1 MGQKKRKKQAELIQE
16 LTDQELVWNVV
27 ASQLIFLFLAA
38 IASFFL
44 FSWNELFGLFDFQW
58 MEIFLYGLIPG
69 TVVVIIDLLLI
80 RFVPKKHWDDG
91 GVNEKIFRSL
101 NAGQILLLA
110 TVIGISEEFLF
121 RGVIHTELGYIVASS
136 IFALVHVR
144 YLRKPVL
151 LVSVI
156 LLSFLIGYMYEITG
170 NLLVPIVAH
179 IWIDFLLGIYYRYRL
194 R

>member
-101 NAGQILLLA
+101 NAGQIFLLA
-110 TVIGISEEFLF
+110 TVIGVSEEFLF

-144 YLRKPVL
+144 YLSKPVL

>member
-58 MEIFLYGLIPG
+58 MEIFLYGIIPG

-101 NAGQILLLA
+101 NAGQIFLLA
-110 TVIGISEEFLF
+110 TVIGVSEEFLF

>member
-27 ASQLIFLFLAA
+27 AFQLIFLFLAA

-101 NAGQILLLA
+101 NAGQIFLLA
-110 TVIGISEEFLF
+110 TVIGVSEEFLF

>member
-38 IASFFL
+38 MASFFL

-101 NAGQILLLA
+101 NAGQIFLLA
-110 TVIGISEEFLF
+110 TVIGVSEEFLF

>member
-27 ASQLIFLFLAA
+27 ALQLIFLFLAA

-101 NAGQILLLA
+101 NAGQIFLLA
-110 TVIGISEEFLF
+110 TVIGVSEEFLF

>member
-1 MGQKKRKKQAELIQE
+1 M
-16 LTDQELVWNVV
+16 
-27 ASQLIFLFLAA
+27 IFLFLAA

-101 NAGQILLLA
+101 NAGQIFLLA
-110 TVIGISEEFLF
+110 TVIGVSEEFLF

>member
-91 GVNEKIFRSL
+91 GVNEKIFRSPKCWSNL
-101 NAGQILLLA
+101 FVGYCHWCIRRIPFSWRYSYRIRVYSSKFYFCSRSREIL
-110 TVIGISEEFLF
+110 T
-121 RGVIHTELGYIVASS
+121 
-136 IFALVHVR
+136 
-144 YLRKPVL
+144 
-151 LVSVI
+151 
-156 LLSFLIGYMYEITG
+156 
-170 NLLVPIVAH
+170 
-179 IWIDFLLGIYYRYRL
+179 
-194 R
+194 

>member
-101 NAGQILLLA
+101 NAGQIFLLA
-110 TVIGISEEFLF
+110 TVIGVSEEFLF

>member
-69 TVVVIIDLLLI
+69 TVVGIIDLLLI

-101 NAGQILLLA
+101 NAGQIFLLA
-110 TVIGISEEFLF
+110 TVIGVSEEFLF

>member
-101 NAGQILLLA
+101 NAGQIFLLA
-110 TVIGISEEFLF
+110 TVIGVSEEFLF
-121 RGVIHTELGYIVASS
+121 R
-136 IFALVHVR
+136 ALF
-144 YLRKPVL
+144 
-151 LVSVI
+151 I
-156 LLSFLIGYMYEITG
+156 Q
-170 NLLVPIVAH
+170 N
-179 IWIDFLLGIYYRYRL
+179 
-194 R
+194 

>member
-1 MGQKKRKKQAELIQE
+1 MGQKKRKKQAEVIQE

-101 NAGQILLLA
+101 NAGQIFLLA
-110 TVIGISEEFLF
+110 TVIGVSEEFLF